1 MKNILIITGS
11 YPPDFCGVG
20 DATQKT
26 VNTETGKT
34 WEVYYRRNW
43 NIFSVFKHIKDISS
57 SKIKYILLQYPTKS
71 YGWSLVPHLLCIYF
85 SWFTNKRFGVIIHEQ
100 SHLSLRAY
108 LALLLILVSANRI
121 IFTTQFERNYAIK
134 RIPFMVNRSTVVK
147 IVSNISPSKNIR
159 PILDRSIDIAYFG
172 FISPKKGIERFIKD
186 TARLSNEY
194 EVSIVG
200 QVQSVFTEYYENLLK
215 LCKNT
220 NIHIRTNLSE
230 ADVADF
236 LNNTKVAYLPFPDGV
251 SERRGSLLAAMANGA
266 GIVTTIGGYT
276 TPELMEAVIDVS
288 KVSLENI
295 LLNKELLVSM
305 QNAAQLYMHT
315 QIPQSWDEVTCSY
328 QQFLMNT

>member
-11 YPPDFCGVG
+11 YPPDFCGVA
-20 DATQKT
+20 DAVQKI

-57 SKIKYILLQYPTKS
+57 SKIKYILLEYPTQG
-71 YGWSLVPHLLCIYF
+71 YGLSLVPHLLCIYF
-85 SWFTNKRFGVIIHEQ
+85 SLFTHKRFGVIIHEQ

-134 RIPFMVNRSTVVK
+134 RIPFMANRSTVVK
-147 IVSNISPSKNIR
+147 IVSNISPAKNIR
-159 PILDRSIDIAYFG
+159 SILERSIDIAYFG

-186 TARLSNEY
+186 TAHLSNKY
-194 EVSIVG
+194 KISIVG
-200 QVQSVFTEYYENLLK
+200 QVQPIFTEYYKNLLK

-220 NIHIRTNLSE
+220 NIHIQTNLSE
-230 ADVADF
+230 TDVSDF

-251 SERRGSLLAAMANGA
+251 SERRGSLLAFMANGA
-266 GIVTTIGGYT
+266 GIVTTVGKYT
-276 TPELMEAVIDVS
+276 TPALMEAVVDVS
-288 KVSLENI
+288 KSPLENI
-295 LLNKELLVSM
+295 LLNKELLISM
-305 QNAAQLYMHT
+305 QNATQLYMHT
-315 QIPQSWDEVTCSY
+315 QIPHGWDEVTYSY
-328 QQFLMNT
+328 QQFLINT